1 MSLLDFLFNFSTD
14 QVLTATAN
22 STNTYD
28 AGVAR
33 KLFSGWQKK
42 LGLVLNI
49 TAVSGTSPTLRARL
63 VGADDAA
70 LTSNVIDIAD
80 SGTFTPVA
88 NTQKEI
94 VIGPQASAKR
104 HYGIIYT
111 VGGTSP
117 SITLDT
123 EISPDK
129 QENLNP

>member
-49 TAVSGTSPTLRARL
+49 TAVSGTSPTLS
-63 VGADDAA
+63 DD
-70 LTSNVIDIAD
+70 L
-80 SGTFTPVA
+80 
-88 NTQKEI
+88 E
-94 VIGPQASAKR
+94 
-104 HYGIIYT
+104 
-111 VGGTSP
+111 
-117 SITLDT
+117 
-123 EISPDK
+123 
-129 QENLNP
+129 